1 MGQKSYRDKQ
11 CQTADISSELVK
23 RIKMKAH
30 CVCSSIQILSHFGA
44 LRAKK
49 PSISQAII
57 QLSELYL
64 LYLYGSSL
72 RYEVLRSI

>member
-11 CQTADISSELVK
+11 CQTADISSELVE

-30 CVCSSIQILSHFGA
+30 CVCSSIQILSHHHFGA

-57 QLSELYL
+57 QLSELCL
-64 LYLYGSSL
+64 LY
-72 RYEVLRSI
+72 